1 MLVYK
6 RPVVAPSN
14 VNKWLVSTCWDNIP
28 NSYKMYYLKALVIM
42 AMALLCV
49 YDLFA
54 HLETNL
60 NEPNKHEIIF
70 KIKN

>member
-1 MLVYK
+1 MLGNK
-6 RPVVAPSN
+6 WPRVAPSN
-14 VNKWLVSTCWDNIP
+14 ANKWLVSTFWDNIP

-54 HLETNL
+54 HLETNS

-70 KIKN
+70 NMKN